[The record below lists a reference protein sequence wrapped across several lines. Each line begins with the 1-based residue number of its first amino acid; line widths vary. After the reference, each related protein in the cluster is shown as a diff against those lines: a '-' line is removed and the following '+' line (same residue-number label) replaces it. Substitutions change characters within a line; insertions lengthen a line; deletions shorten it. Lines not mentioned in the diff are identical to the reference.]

1 MAVYLS
7 VNSSEIVKFLLNTND
22 GRGGRPDWAILSST
36 YALAKILE
44 RGGVGGWGGGG
55 IPLHCLYGQL
65 LLTRF

>member
-44 RGGVGGWGGGG
+44 RGGVGGWGGG